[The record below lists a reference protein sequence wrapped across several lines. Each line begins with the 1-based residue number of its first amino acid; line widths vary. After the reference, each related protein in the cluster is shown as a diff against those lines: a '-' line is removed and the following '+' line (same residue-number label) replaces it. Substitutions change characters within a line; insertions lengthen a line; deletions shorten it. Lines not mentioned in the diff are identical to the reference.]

1 MQTEKL
7 KNIANVSLGYSFRGS
22 VKNKKGGNMLVV
34 QAKNAKD
41 SLYIDSEDE
50 LIKVDHP
57 VYEDRL
63 VLLND
68 IILTSRGY
76 FHASVSKIDSNMIAS
91 SSVYILR
98 SKNTNILLPEYLA
111 LYLNSPQGQASIN
124 RNQTGSMI
132 KVMLKP
138 DLENIEIPIPN
149 IEKQKTVIQLFK
161 TINSMQNILLKKQ
174 TLLNQ
179 TFNGLLSQITH

>member
-22 VKNKKGGNMLVV
+22 IKEKKDGNMLVV

-50 LIKVDHP
+50 LIKIDHP
-57 VYEDRL
+57 IYEDRL
-63 VLLND
+63 VLLD
-68 IILTSRGY
+68 DVILTSRGY
-76 FHASVSKIDSNMIAS
+76 FHAAVSKIDSNMIAS

-98 SKNTNILLPEYLA
+98 SKDTNIILPEYLA
-111 LYLNSPQGQASIN
+111 LYLNSPQGQTSII
-124 RNQTGSMI
+124 RNQTGAMV
-132 KVMLKP
+132 KVILKS
-138 DLENIEIPIPN
+138 DLEGLKIPIPN
-149 IEKQKTVIQLFK
+149 IKRQKTVIQLFK
-161 TINSMQNILLKKQ
+161 TMDNMQNILSKKQ
-174 TLLNQ
+174 TLLDQ